1 MKVQYVYCTSTK
13 NKIPHK
19 FHLQGPNQHPSER
32 VLFWARCAFVQSW
45 YLSQLVK
52 PTVGGFFSWHRN
64 FFQKTTQKCM
74 YLLSNFRTFCI
85 ISVLCTH
92 AFFLGERKT
101 DLLRFEW
108 AIIVTTY
115 YFFSS
120 FYTICAFSHE
130 MFLNNKIMT
139 QAFFC
144 AAQGLLFKV
153 PMSRISWLSTS
164 KLTRFQR
171 NFQNEIQC

>member
-1 MKVQYVYCTSTK
+1 M
-13 NKIPHK
+13 
-19 FHLQGPNQHPSER
+19 ED
-32 VLFWARCAFVQSW
+32 
-45 YLSQLVK
+45 
-52 PTVGGFFSWHRN
+52 FFLWHCN

-74 YLLSNFRTFCI
+74 YLLSIFRTFYI

-139 QAFFC
+139 QALCC
-144 AAQGLLFKV
+144 ATQGLLIKGSNVKNHLVIDIEVNPF
-153 PMSRISWLSTS
+153 S
-164 KLTRFQR
+164 KK
-171 NFQNEIQC
+171 FQNEIQYSNFCRLVKWLKGENCAL